1 MFNKKKNNL
10 MAWKDMEMAMATRLL
25 YVIVDIFIFISYKFQ
40 KKCPRKHVGQ
50 SKFKVTLC

>member
-25 YVIVDIFIFISYKFQ
+25 YVIVDIFIFFIY
-40 KKCPRKHVGQ
+40 
-50 SKFKVTLC
+50 